1 MEKLTIFS
9 TVMCGWFRW
18 TSLKRLQSRIA
29 ASGKN
34 PNAFKPDFLDYLYMA
49 EPTNRPFT
57 ARDERRTFRARQA
70 LWIRYEDTLGN
81 VRESIVEVYHPGYRE
96 VIFTWC
102 RRVLEPRAFARRSIQ
117 SWRLLN
123 ERYTFDQVTAQ
134 YWEEEGACN
143 GSKRVPW
150 TWWLREQ
157 LGKRAVSTQEIKRAA

>member
-1 MEKLTIFS
+1 MEKLPIFS

-18 TSLKRLQSRIA
+18 TAFKRLQLRIA

-34 PNAFKPDFLDYLYMA
+34 PNVFKPDPLDYLYMA

-57 ARDERRTFRARQA
+57 ARDERRAFRARQV

-102 RRVLEPRAFARRSIQ
+102 RRVLEPRAFARRSIH